1 MDGGSDAPQSSVPLS
16 GSSCA
21 LASPWCSSGCLPPS
35 GTLEALQRRSRR
47 LASRAAGGF
56 RLARTRSV
64 VSPRQR
70 EASSYAISAP
80 PSSFVP
86 ATVHV
91 RAPGRALLLLLLLL
105 TVVPPVTQAAATRKT
120 SSRRSSS
127 RLLVALPTVLSPDSS
142 SALEV
147 RHSCLFCLCAVLRIC
162 CLSGPDLTDPK
173 ARLPPHIGFVCV
185 FLYAALL
192 TMVLREAERDV
203 TPLTE
208 SFAPWQRHTVGSL
221 RPPETIRMMPGLLGS
236 AQLLWPQWRRD
247 AAISASANMKS
258 LSRRL
263 STPNTQVNQLLVG
276 INERWAGRP
285 QHDQTSPWPQA

>member
-1 MDGGSDAPQSSVPLS
+1 MVVVHLS
-16 GSSCA
+16 GGCC
-21 LASPWCSSGCLPPS
+21 SPSTFEKP
-35 GTLEALQRRSRR
+35 TRRSSKSTKYGRR
-47 LASRAAGGF
+47 QQCTSKLGPAIGILMCTGFTLVFIGLFASIGNIGGF
-56 RLARTRSV
+56 AEEIKEIGEPAQTRSV

-70 EASSYAISAP
+70 KASSYATSAP

-86 ATVHV
+86 ATMHV
-91 RAPGRALLLLLLLL
+91 RAPRRALLLLLLLL
-105 TVVPPVTQAAATRKT
+105 TVVPLVTQAAATRKT

-127 RLLVALPTVLSPDSS
+127 RLLVALPTVLSSDSS

-203 TPLTE
+203 TPRLLKVL
-208 SFAPWQRHTVGSL
+208 P
-221 RPPETIRMMPGLLGS
+221 LGS
-236 AQLLWPQWRRD
+236 ATQL
-247 AAISASANMKS
+247 A
-258 LSRRL
+258 LSGRL
-263 STPNTQVNQLLVG
+263 RQS
-276 INERWAGRP
+276 E
-285 QHDQTSPWPQA
+285 

>member
-1 MDGGSDAPQSSVPLS
+1 MYCAPKHVVGQSSPPHATTTRILS
-16 GSSCA
+16 TDFTRNRTKTLNGGGTSEWRLL
-21 LASPWCSSGCLPPS
+21 LAFHLR
-35 GTLEALQRRSRR
+35 EARRDRDRANQRDVWTAAAMHLKARSRYR
-47 LASRAAGGF
+47 ILMCTGFTLVFIGLFASIGNIGGF
-56 RLARTRSV
+56 AEEIKEIGEPAQTRSV

-70 EASSYAISAP
+70 KASSYATSAP

-86 ATVHV
+86 ATMHV

-127 RLLVALPTVLSPDSS
+127 RLLVALPTVLSSDSS

-203 TPLTE
+203 TPRLLKVL
-208 SFAPWQRHTVGSL
+208 P
-221 RPPETIRMMPGLLGS
+221 LGS
-236 AQLLWPQWRRD
+236 ATQL
-247 AAISASANMKS
+247 A
-258 LSRRL
+258 LSGRL
-263 STPNTQVNQLLVG
+263 RQS
-276 INERWAGRP
+276 E
-285 QHDQTSPWPQA
+285 